1 MCTNLAGKT
10 KTNWKKSMQK
20 VVKRLNWVPTS
31 LYTSFVSVNFGKN
44 MPDSWA
50 AFGCTNERSSTSL
63 QFYCIPL
70 AKQHPEQR
78 IKWVTAMRR
87 EKWPAE
93 KINNAQIWSA
103 HFVTG
108 KPL

>member
-10 KTNWKKSMQK
+10 KTNWKKSMQE
-20 VVKRLNWVPTS
+20 VVNRHIWVPTS
-31 LYTSFVSVNFGKN
+31 LYTSFVSVNFGEN
-44 MPDSWA
+44 MPESWA
-50 AFGCTNERSSTSL
+50 AFACTNQRSSTSL
-63 QFYCIPL
+63 QFYCIL
-70 AKQHPEQR
+70 SAQQYPEQR

-93 KINNAQIWSA
+93 KINNTRICKA